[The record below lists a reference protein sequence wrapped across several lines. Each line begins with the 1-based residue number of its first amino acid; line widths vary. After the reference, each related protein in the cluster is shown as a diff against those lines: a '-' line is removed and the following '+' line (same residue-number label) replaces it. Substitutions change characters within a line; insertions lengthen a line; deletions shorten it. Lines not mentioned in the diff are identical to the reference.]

1 VTPVKHP
8 TLEIMRLA
16 VLTFRLGPQR
26 YGLLIEDVVEVAA
39 MVETTPLP
47 GSNAALIGLVNRRG
61 AMLPLLDLRVLFEQ
75 PATAVTA
82 NSVFIVAAGGE
93 QHIGLVVDEVQQ
105 VEYVDP
111 LQFNMV
117 STSTQY
123 VHGVVTHQNQLIPI
137 LSLPQVLAVFH
148 AV

>member
-1 VTPVKHP
+1 
-8 TLEIMRLA
+8 MRLA
-16 VLTFRLGPQR
+16 VLTFRLGAQR

-47 GSNAALIGLVNRRG
+47 GSNPALIGLVNRRG
-61 AMLPLLDLRVLFEQ
+61 SMLPLLDLRVLFEQ
-75 PATAVTA
+75 PTISISA

-93 QHIGLVVDEVQQ
+93 QYMGLVVDEVQQ

-117 STSTQY
+117 AASTQY
-123 VHGVVTHQNQLIPI
+123 VHGVVTHQSQLIPI